1 MKNVQ
6 DFRSFGGKL
15 LKLFFGKRHRIN
27 FFLVCYE
34 RAEKKKGN
42 KNLREV
48 SLKFHPKTLHERSNS
63 HSPEDTLPN

>member
-27 FFLVCYE
+27 FFLVCYAMKE
-34 RAEKKKGN
+34 SKKKRKQKLTRG
-42 KNLREV
+42 V
-48 SLKFHPKTLHERSNS
+48 T
-63 HSPEDTLPN
+63 

>member
-15 LKLFFGKRHRIN
+15 LKLFFGKRHRII

-34 RAEKKKGN
+34 RVEKKRKQKLTRG
-42 KNLREV
+42 V
-48 SLKFHPKTLHERSNS
+48 T
-63 HSPEDTLPN
+63 